1 MSLPPIDESRSA
13 SRKDED
19 LLRAAQSILFARE
32 RDRIR
37 VLEDEIAARQAA
49 ELQVEELEEKIKYL
63 EARLLSIERAYE
75 DQLLDLHTNVSIL
88 NYKNFGRSES
98 LLSRLGP
105 VFSRLIGRQI
115 EDDREEM
122 AKTFSPIMGEAIR
135 TQIRNSRQ
143 DMVDAMYPIIGASV
157 QKAVTETLRE
167 IQRNIDSRLRQTTGG
182 LFRSIRARMRGVSSS
197 ELTLRDAIPFS
208 VRQLFLIQ
216 PGTGLLL
223 TSYPADDTDLSSGLI
238 GGMLTAIREFARESF
253 GRGQTDTE
261 LDEIQYG
268 NERIIIQSGQYAFL
282 AAVIDGIEPEGFRS
296 LLRGFVSDLHIDH
309 EIMLRRYD
317 GDPDLLPTSLQSD
330 LARLIDVASAE
341 WQGIKPLSRGQR
353 LVALIIGLGGIL
365 LLATAC
371 FYLQFTIAL
380 LPVAFPG
387 PTPTETA
394 TALPTATYTAV
405 PTETAVPPPP
415 TATATPIPPTATY
428 TKTPTTAATNTPLFT
443 PTQTGTPTATFTPT
457 LTPTPPSAVMN
468 GHVYALAQPL
478 EYTMRTGLVFKGTAV
493 KILGVF
499 DIWAEIEWVNEDGVQ
514 RGWVLLKWISLREP
528 VPSYLIT
535 PRSR

>member
-13 SRKDED
+13 GRKDED

-49 ELQVEELEEKIKYL
+49 EHQVEELEAKIERL
-63 EARLLSIERAYE
+63 EAKLLSVERAYE

-143 DMVDAMYPIIGASV
+143 DMVDAMYPIVGASV

-182 LFRSIRARMRGVSSS
+182 VFRSIRARLRGVSYS
-197 ELTLRDAIPFS
+197 ELALRDAIPFS

-216 PGTGLLL
+216 PGTGLLMA
-223 TSYPADDTDLSSGLI
+223 SYPADDTDLSSGLI
-238 GGMLTAIREFARESF
+238 GGMLTAIRDFARESF

-282 AAVIDGIEPEGFRS
+282 AAVIDGVEPEGFRS

-309 EIMLRRYD
+309 EMMLRRYD

-330 LARLIDVASAE
+330 LAQLTEAVSAE

-353 LVALIIGLGGIL
+353 LIALIVGLGGIL

-394 TALPTATYTAV
+394 TSLPTATFTAL
-405 PTETAVPPPP
+405 PTETAVLP
-415 TATATPIPPTATY
+415 TPTLTLTPVPPTATY
-428 TKTPTTAATNTPLFT
+428 TKTPTASATSTPSST
-443 PTQTGTPTATFTPT
+443 PTQTHTPTTTATPT
-457 LTPTPPSAVMN
+457 ITPTPPFAVMN
-468 GHVYALAQPL
+468 GHVYALSAPL
-478 EYTMRTGLVFKGTAV
+478 EYTSRTGLLFKGTGI
-493 KILGVF
+493 KILGIY
-499 DIWAEIEWVNEDGVQ
+499 DIWAEVEWTNDEGVQ
-514 RGWVLLKWISLREP
+514 RGWVLLKWITLREP

-535 PRSR
+535 PRSN

>member
-37 VLEDEIAARQAA
+37 ALENEIAARQAA
-49 ELQVEELEEKIKYL
+49 ELQVEELEEKIRLL
-63 EARLLSIERAYE
+63 EAKLLSIERAYE

-143 DMVDAMYPIIGASV
+143 DMIDALYPIIGASV
-157 QKAVTETLRE
+157 QKSVTESLRE
-167 IQRNIDSRLRQTTGG
+167 IQRNIDARLRQTTGG
-182 LFRSIRARMRGVSSS
+182 IFRSIRARMRGVSSS
-197 ELTLRDAIPFS
+197 ELALRDAIPFS

-216 PGTGLLL
+216 PGTGLLMA
-223 TSYPADDTDLSSGLI
+223 SYPADDTDLSSGLI

-253 GRGQTDTE
+253 GRGRSDTE

-268 NERIIIQSGQYAFL
+268 NERVIIQSGQYAFL

-309 EIMLRRYD
+309 EMMLRRYD
-317 GDPDLLPTSLQSD
+317 GDPDLLPSSLQSD
-330 LARLIDVASAE
+330 LARLIDSASAE
-341 WQGIKPLSRGQR
+341 WQGVKPLSRSQR
-353 LVALIIGLGGIL
+353 IILLIMGMGGIL

-394 TALPTATYTAV
+394 TPLPTATWTAL
-405 PTETAVPPPP
+405 PTETAVPPSP
-415 TATATPIPPTATY
+415 TFTTTPIPPTATP
-428 TKTPTTAATNTPLFT
+428 TKTPTPRFTSTPTLT
-443 PTQTGTPTATFTPT
+443 PTQTNTPTATFTPT
-457 LTPTPPSAVMN
+457 ITPTPPFAVMN
-468 GHVYALAQPL
+468 GHVYALSEPL
-478 EYTMRTGLVFKGTAV
+478 AYDSRVGLVFRGTAV
-493 KILGVF
+493 KILGIF
-499 DIWAEIEWVNEDGVQ
+499 DVWAEIEWVDPDGVQ
-514 RGWVLLKWISLREP
+514 RGWVLLKWITLRDP

-535 PRSR
+535 PNSN

>member
-37 VLEDEIAARQAA
+37 ALEDEIAARQTA
-49 ELQVEELEEKIKYL
+49 ELQVEELEEKIKFL

-182 LFRSIRARMRGVSSS
+182 LLRSIRARMRGVSYS

-223 TSYPADDTDLSSGLI
+223 ASYPAGDTDLSSGLI

-253 GRGQTDTE
+253 GRGQADTE

-282 AAVIDGIEPEGFRS
+282 AAVIDGVEPEGFRA

-317 GDPDLLPTSLQSD
+317 GDPDMLPASLQSD
-330 LARLIDVASAE
+330 LAKLIDVASAE
-341 WQGIKPLSRGQR
+341 WQGVKPLSRGQR
-353 LVALIIGLGGIL
+353 LAVLIMGLGGIL
-365 LLATAC
+365 LLAAAC

-394 TALPTATYTAV
+394 TSLPTMTDTAQ
-405 PTETAVPPPP
+405 PTETAVPPLP
-415 TATATPIPPTATY
+415 TATATPIPPTATP
-428 TKTPTTAATNTPLFT
+428 TKTPTPRFTATSTLT
-443 PTQTGTPTATFTPT
+443 PTQTGTPTMTWTPT

-468 GHVYALAQPL
+468 GHVYALSEPL
-478 EYTMRTGLVFKGTAV
+478 AYTSRTGLVFKGTAV
-493 KILGVF
+493 KVLGVF
-499 DIWAEIEWVNEDGVQ
+499 DVWANIEWVNEEGVQ
-514 RGWVLLKWISLREP
+514 RGWVLLKWITLREP

-535 PRSR
+535 PRGS

>member
-115 EDDREEM
+115 EEDREEM

-143 DMVDAMYPIIGASV
+143 DMVDALYPIIGASV
-157 QKAVTETLRE
+157 QKSVTETLRE

-216 PGTGLLL
+216 PGTGLLM

-330 LARLIDVASAE
+330 LAQLIDVASAE

-353 LVALIIGLGGIL
+353 LIALIIGLGGIL

-405 PTETAVPPPP
+405 PTETAVPPSP
-415 TATATPIPPTATY
+415 TPTATPIPPTATH

-468 GHVYALAQPL
+468 GHVFTLAEPL

-499 DIWAEIEWVNEDGVQ
+499 DIWAEIEWTNEDGVQ
-514 RGWVLLKWISLREP
+514 RGWVLLKWITLREP

>member
-115 EDDREEM
+115 EDNREEM

-143 DMVDAMYPIIGASV
+143 DMVDALYPIIGASV
-157 QKAVTETLRE
+157 QKSVTETLRE
-167 IQRNIDSRLRQTTGG
+167 IQRNVDSRLRQTTGG

-216 PGTGLLL
+216 PGTGLLM

-330 LARLIDVASAE
+330 LAQLIDVASAE

-387 PTPTETA
+387 PTPTQTA

-415 TATATPIPPTATY
+415 TATTTPIPPTATH
-428 TKTPTTAATNTPLFT
+428 TETPTTAATNTPVFT

-457 LTPTPPSAVMN
+457 ITPTPPSAVMN
-468 GHVYALAQPL
+468 GHVYALAEPL
-478 EYTMRTGLVFKGTAV
+478 EYTMRTGLVSKGTAV
-493 KILGVF
+493 KVLGVF
-499 DIWAEIEWVNEDGVQ
+499 DIWAKIEWVNENGVQ
-514 RGWVLLKWISLREP
+514 RGWVLLKWITLREP

-535 PRSR
+535 PRSS